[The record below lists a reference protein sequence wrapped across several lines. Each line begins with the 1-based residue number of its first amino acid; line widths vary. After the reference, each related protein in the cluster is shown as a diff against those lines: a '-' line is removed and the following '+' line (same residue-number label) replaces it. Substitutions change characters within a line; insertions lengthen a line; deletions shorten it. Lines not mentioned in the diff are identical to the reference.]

1 MELVYSMTVKISS
14 ERRKKFDEERA
25 RQILAFFFPD
35 KYSDSYLSER
45 PDIVNKKL
53 DIGVEVTNSQKPSIH
68 EGLSRSNSITGKREV
83 ELSWIDKEN
92 IRENNIFVDV
102 LPEGQ
107 FLAGIMIWGSADDIM
122 NIFDKKTKRLNNA
135 DFQIF
140 NINNLFIFAWMID
153 KEEISEFISTLKLR
167 LNASTQLQERKQNKV
182 ESLKFDFVY
191 VFNEH
196 TLQEIC
202 LSDITVNE
210 YFMDE
215 QAMTEIS
222 ENSFEKII
230 GKKRKEFYNR

>member
-1 MELVYSMTVKISS
+1 MTVKISS
-14 ERRKKFDEERA
+14 EKRKKFDEERA

-35 KYSDSYLSER
+35 KYSDSFLSER

-53 DIGVEVTNSQKPSIH
+53 GIGVEVTNSQNPYIH
-68 EGLSRSNSITGKREV
+68 EGLSRASSITGKREE

-92 IRENNIFVDV
+92 IRKQNIFVDI

-107 FLAGIMIWGSADDIM
+107 FLAGMTFWGSTDDFM
-122 NIFDKKTKRLNNA
+122 NIFDKKTKSLNNA
-135 DFQIF
+135 GFQIF
-140 NINNLFIFAWMID
+140 KSNNLFIFAWMVD

-167 LNASTQLQERKQNKV
+167 LNASNQLKEMNNQNKV
-182 ESLKFDFVY
+182 ESLNFDFVY

-202 LSDITVNE
+202 LSDITVYE

-215 QAMTEIS
+215 QAMTVIS